1 MKRHASM
8 NRVYRLIWSQVL
20 NTWVCCAENAKGHG
34 KSISGRKL
42 IAAALALMEG
52 IFLTPLAMAGP
63 VGGQVSAG
71 AGTIAQTG
79 VNTTITQSTQNLA
92 INWQDFSIAANES
105 VRFIQPSTMSVA
117 LNRVIGQNPSQI
129 LGSLS
134 ANGQVFVLNPNGVLF
149 GSTAQVNVGG
159 LVASTLNLSDAD
171 LMAGNYSFGTPS
183 PASGRGMGRG
193 AVVNQGNLTAAPGG
207 YIALLAPEVRN
218 EGVISATL
226 GTALLAA
233 GDKVTLNLNNGSLLS
248 YSIDQGALQA
258 LADNKQ
264 LIQADGGRVF
274 MSAKAADA
282 LSSAVVNNT
291 GIIQARTI
299 QNVAG
304 VIKLIGDMQVG
315 TVNVG
320 GTLDASVLPSPAG
333 GRGAGGAGGGFIE
346 TSAAHVKVANDA
358 HITTAAPNG
367 LAGTWLIDPVDFTVA
382 ATGGDITGAA
392 LSTQLDTGNVII
404 QSLSGLTAGNGDI
417 FVNDAINKTGTAVT
431 SLTLQAQRNIN
442 INSNITSTGGALN
455 INLTPGA
462 GGLGGTS
469 GIFASVNTNGGVINF
484 TNGIMLSPFGVPLHG
499 SILNSTLTSTDAL
512 PSLFSFG
519 GVLDGVTLGS
529 NLSMGGYSIVS
540 NNLALANGVTLNLGN
555 SRLYFNTA
563 GAQSISTSGAATIN
577 MAGGGIFQQYNQAQ
591 TLTLGTG
598 LTVNG
603 WGTIGESSNLSFVAG
618 VLDVWTPTAGNASL
632 VNNGVINANVAG
644 QTLSLGKFG
653 SFTNAGSIN
662 LSAGTLDLAGTV
674 TTAGLGSFTRT
685 TGTSVNLSGTLD
697 NTGTT
702 VDIGSAGLFQ
712 AGGLTSLTG
721 TILNGTLTNTDA
733 VPVLVGF
740 LLGSGGGT
748 LDGITLGSNL
758 NLSST
763 PSLTVKN
770 NLILANGVTLNM
782 GSSGINFT
790 SPGAQS
796 ISTLGTATIN
806 VLGGG
811 FLQLNNQAQTLTLG
825 SGLTVNGWGAIGDSG
840 NPVSPFSIPTTGN
853 AVLVNNGIINAN
865 VVGHTLSLGKF
876 GSFTNAGSINLSAGS
891 LNLAGNVTT
900 AGLGNFT
907 RTAGTSVVLSG
918 TLDNTGTTVDIGS
931 AGVFKTGGL
940 TSLTGTILNGTLKN
954 TDAVPIPVGSLL
966 GGGATLDG
974 VTLGSN
980 LSTSYSL
987 TIKNNLILADGVT
1000 LNLGNSR
1007 LYFNSPGAQSISTL
1021 GAATINMA
1029 GGGILQQYNQAQ
1041 TLTLGTGLTVNG
1053 WGSVGESGNLASPF
1067 GMPLY
1072 SVWTST
1078 AGNASLV
1085 NNGIIN
1091 ANVAGQTLSL
1101 GKFGNFTNTG
1111 SLNLSAGTLDLGGTF
1126 TTAGLGNF
1134 TRTAGTSV
1142 VLSGTLDNTGATV
1155 DIGSAGLFKTGG
1167 LTSLTGTILNGTLK
1181 NTDAVP
1187 VVLVGSSLG
1196 GGATLD
1202 GVTLGSN
1209 LITSNN
1215 LIIKNNLILADGV
1228 TLNLGNSR
1236 LYFNTAGAQ
1245 SISTS
1250 GAATINMA
1258 GGGLIQQPSNQI
1270 QTLTLG
1276 SGLTLNGL
1284 GTVGGLLTWSPTMAN
1299 ISFVNNGIIN
1309 ANAAYSWLYLGQN
1322 GNFSNNGTVNGSNAG
1337 VVYLR
1342 GGGTHSG
1349 TFNFNAG
1356 AVLNIDSGIH
1366 HFTNAHAITGNGSV
1380 MLGFGPTTA
1389 VTIDGAVSIGLLGVY
1404 GATGTINGALNV
1416 NNLNVNGGTLNL
1428 NGTVTPIT
1436 NLFMNSGTLNSRGS
1450 LSCTGIYNQ
1459 SAFSWLNVGGN
1470 LDIAYN
1476 AGLIF
1481 LGNINVTGN
1490 LTASASSDIYQAPN
1504 SSLTV
1509 GGSTALSGTGVYLI
1523 NTSNNLVGM
1532 VSATGSDVS
1541 LTNSLSGLKLGNINV
1556 AGDQFNPKGNFSA
1569 IASGTITQA
1578 AGSKITVTGDTT
1590 LTADNG
1596 IVGAGNVKYGIALAN
1611 AGNNFMGAVNA
1622 TGSGINLL
1630 DSVGGLQ
1637 LGNINATGT
1646 LTALSRGG
1654 AITQAVGTSVN
1665 VAGTSTLIAD
1675 NAKAGVNNFKY
1686 GITLNN
1692 ASNDFRGKVS
1702 AIGNGISLTD
1712 INALMAT
1719 VTDTGNTAFAA
1730 GGNLNVWSNTTGNLT
1745 TLTTGVGSST
1755 LFGLSHIGGNLSAS
1769 GLGAITQDASGINVA
1784 GTTSLTGSAINLSSS
1799 TANDFVGA
1807 VSATGT
1813 GVALLDGVGG
1823 LQLGNINA
1831 TGKLTALSRGG
1842 AITQAAGT
1850 GVNVTG
1856 TSTLIADNTLAGVNN
1871 VKYGITLNNASN
1883 DFRGKVSAIGN
1894 GISLTDKNAL
1904 IVAVTDTGNTS
1915 FTTGGNLTAWS
1926 NTTGNLTT
1934 TQTAGYTQFGTS
1946 SIGGSLVATSPVS
1959 VTRVTGNII
1968 TVANSPTTT
1977 SNPNVTINGVVG
1989 VPIP

>member
-42 IAAALALMEG
+42 IAAALALMG
-52 IFLTPLAMAGP
+52 GVFLTPLAMAGP

-79 VNTTITQSTQNLA
+79 LNTTITQSTANLA
-92 INWQDFSIAANES
+92 INWQDFSIGANES

-117 LNRVIGQNPSQI
+117 LNRVTGQNPSQI

-149 GSTAQVNVGG
+149 GSSAQVNVGG
-159 LVASTLNLSDAD
+159 LVASSLNLSDAD

-183 PASGRGMGRG
+183 PASGRGTGRG
-193 AVVNQGNLTAAPGG
+193 AVVNQGHLTAAPGG

-299 QNVAG
+299 QNVGG
-304 VIKLIGDMQVG
+304 VIKLMGDMQVG

-404 QSLSGLTAGNGDI
+404 QSVSGLTAGNGDI

-431 SLTLQAQRNIN
+431 SLTLQAQRNVT

-484 TNGIMLSPFGVPLHG
+484 TNGIVLSPFGVPLYG
-499 SILNSTLTSTDAL
+499 SVLNSTLTSTDAL
-512 PSLFSFG
+512 PTLFSTG

-529 NLSMGGYSIVS
+529 NLSMGGYFTVR
-540 NNLALANGVTLNLGN
+540 NNLALANGVTVNLGI
-555 SRLYFNTA
+555 SRLYFNSPS
-563 GAQSISTSGAATIN
+563 AQSISTSGAATIN
-577 MAGGGIFQQYNQAQ
+577 VAGGGIFQQYNQSQ

-598 LTVNG
+598 LMVNG
-603 WGTIGESSNLSFVAG
+603 WGSLGESGNLGGPFNI
-618 VLDVWTPTAGNASL
+618 WTPSAGNASL
-632 VNNGVINANVAG
+632 VNNAIINANVAG

-653 SFTNAGSIN
+653 KFTNTGSLN
-662 LSAGTLDLAGTV
+662 LSAGTLDLAGVV
-674 TTAGLGSFTRT
+674 TTAGLGNLTRT
-685 TGTSVNLSGTLD
+685 AGTSVNLSGTLD
-697 NTGTT
+697 NTG
-702 VDIGSAGLFQ
+702 
-712 AGGLTSLTG
+712 
-721 TILNGTLTNTDA
+721 
-733 VPVLVGF
+733 
-740 LLGSGGGT
+740 
-748 LDGITLGSNL
+748 
-758 NLSST
+758 
-763 PSLTVKN
+763 
-770 NLILANGVTLNM
+770 
-782 GSSGINFT
+782 
-790 SPGAQS
+790 
-796 ISTLGTATIN
+796 
-806 VLGGG
+806 
-811 FLQLNNQAQTLTLG
+811 
-825 SGLTVNGWGAIGDSG
+825 AI
-840 NPVSPFSIPTTGN
+840 
-853 AVLVNNGIINAN
+853 
-865 VVGHTLSLGKF
+865 
-876 GSFTNAGSINLSAGS
+876 
-891 LNLAGNVTT
+891 
-900 AGLGNFT
+900 
-907 RTAGTSVVLSG
+907 
-918 TLDNTGTTVDIGS
+918 VDIGS

-954 TDAVPIPVGSLL
+954 TDAVPVLMSARPAPVLVGTVLVWGD
-966 GGGATLDG
+966 GGTLDG

-980 LSTSYSL
+980 LSTSNNL
-987 TIKNNLILADGVT
+987 VIKNNLILADGVT
-1000 LNLGNSR
+1000 LNLGNSQ
-1007 LYFNSPGAQSISTL
+1007 LFFISPGVQSISTL
-1021 GAATINMA
+1021 GAATINIA
-1029 GGGILQQYNQAQ
+1029 GGGIFQQYNQAHTLTLGTGLTVNGRGYIGETGYLHPVGRVWTPAAGNASLVNNGIINANTPMTLSVGRLGSFTNAGTINLSAGTLDLAGNFTAAGLGNFTRTAGTSVVLSGILDNTGATVDIGSAGLFKTGGLTYLSGTILNGTLKNTDAVPVLMGAMTGPSFVGTVMVSGGGTLDGVTLGSNLSTGNKLIIKNNLMLADGVTLNLLGNSRLYFNTAGAQSISTSGAATINIAGGGIFQQYNQAQ

-1053 WGSVGESGNLASPF
+1053 WGSVGENGNLGYSL
-1067 GMPLY
+1067 GMPW
-1072 SVWTST
+1072 SPT

-1085 NNGIIN
+1085 NNGVIN
-1091 ANVAGQTLSL
+1091 ANVAGQTLVL
-1101 GKFGNFTNTG
+1101 GKNG
-1111 SLNLSAGTLDLGGTF
+1111 SFSNSG
-1126 TTAGLGNF
+1126 
-1134 TRTAGTSV
+1134 V
-1142 VLSGTLDNTGATV
+1142 VN
-1155 DIGSAGLFKTGG
+1155 GS
-1167 LTSLTGTILNGTLK
+1167 
-1181 NTDAVP
+1181 
-1187 VVLVGSSLG
+1187 
-1196 GGATLD
+1196 
-1202 GVTLGSN
+1202 
-1209 LITSNN
+1209 
-1215 LIIKNNLILADGV
+1215 
-1228 TLNLGNSR
+1228 
-1236 LYFNTAGAQ
+1236 
-1245 SISTS
+1245 
-1250 GAATINMA
+1250 
-1258 GGGLIQQPSNQI
+1258 
-1270 QTLTLG
+1270 
-1276 SGLTLNGL
+1276 
-1284 GTVGGLLTWSPTMAN
+1284 
-1299 ISFVNNGIIN
+1299 NNGIITL
-1309 ANAAYSWLYLGQN
+1309 S
-1322 GNFSNNGTVNGSNAG
+1322 
-1337 VVYLR
+1337 

-1349 TFNFNAG
+1349 TFNVNSG
-1356 AVLNIDSGIH
+1356 AVLAFDSGTH
-1366 HFTNAHAITGNGSV
+1366 HLTNANAITGNGTV
-1380 MLGFGPTTA
+1380 NLGTGLYNNQNA
-1389 VTIDGAVSIGLLGVY
+1389 VTIDGAVSA
-1404 GATGTINGALNV
+1404 ATLQAYAGSNSTLNGALNV
-1416 NNLNVNGGTLNL
+1416 NTLLVNSALNL
-1428 NGTVTPIT
+1428 NGVVAPIT
-1436 NLFMNSGTLNSRGS
+1436 NLTLNTGPLNIRGS
-1450 LSCTGIYNQ
+1450 LSCTGSYTQ
-1459 SAFSWLNVGGN
+1459 GGRLNVGGDLN
-1470 LDIAYN
+1470 IAGITGVFY
-1476 AGLIF
+1476 

-1490 LTASASSDIYQAPN
+1490 LTVSTASYIYQGLN
-1504 SSLTV
+1504 SNNSITV
-1509 GGSTALSGTGVYLI
+1509 GGNTTLTAGLGASIDL
-1523 NTSNNLVGM
+1523 NNAGNNFVGA
-1532 VSATGSDVS
+1532 VNATGHSVS
-1541 LTNSLSGLKLGNINV
+1541 LMSVGNLKLGNINA
-1556 AGDQFNPKGNFSA
+1556 AGSLRVPSFPASYPGNSIIPGNLIVNA
-1569 IASGTITQA
+1569 NGAITQA

-1596 IVGAGNVKYGIALAN
+1596 IVGTGNVKYGISLAN

-1637 LGNINATGT
+1637 LGNINVTGT

-1654 AITQAVGTSVN
+1654 AITQAVGTGVN
-1665 VAGTSTLIAD
+1665 VSGTSTLIAD
-1675 NAKAGVNNFKY
+1675 NNLAGIRNAKY

-1712 INALMAT
+1712 INALMAA
-1719 VTDTGNTAFAA
+1719 VTDTGNTAYTT
-1730 GGNLNVWSNTTGNLT
+1730 GGSLTAWSNTAGNLT

-1755 LFGLSHIGGNLSAS
+1755 LFGLSHIGGNLSTS
-1769 GLGAITQDASGINVA
+1769 GLGTISQDASGISVA

-1799 TANDFVGA
+1799 TTNDFVGA

-1813 GVALLDGVGG
+1813 GIALLDGVGG

-1831 TGKLTALSRGG
+1831 TGNLTALSRGG
-1842 AITQAAGT
+1842 AITQAVGT
-1850 GVNVTG
+1850 GVNISG
-1856 TSTLIADNTLAGVNN
+1856 ASTLIADNTLAGVNN
-1871 VKYGITLNNASN
+1871 AKYGITLNNAGN

-1894 GISLTDKNAL
+1894 GVSLTDKNAL
-1904 IVAVTDTGNTS
+1904 IVAVTDTSNTS
-1915 FTTGGNLTAWS
+1915 LTTGGNLNVWS
-1926 NTTGNLTT
+1926 STTGNLTT

-1946 SIGGSLVATSPVS
+1946 SIGGSLVATSPVN

-1989 VPIP
+1989 ALIP